1 MANPIEWEKQTVS
14 PFQAGLKARC
24 PRCGEGKLYASMLK
38 PADKCAACEL
48 DYAFID
54 SGDGPA
60 VFVILILGFIILG
73 LALFVETTFQPPL
86 WAHALIWI
94 PVVIL
99 ACLWTLR
106 FAKALMTALQYKTRA
121 QQNAEIVRD

>member
-14 PFQAGLKARC
+14 PVQAGLKARC

-38 PADKCAACEL
+38 PADKCTACEL

-73 LALFVETTFQPPL
+73 LALLVETTFQPPL

-106 FAKALMTALQYKTRA
+106 FAKALMIALQYKTRA